1 MDKKYAY
8 YVYVGA
14 AIGLLFGGLWA
25 SSTRS
30 SLAVVMG
37 ALAGAA
43 VGWFIAAAR
52 TQGSKEDGKTDKQ

>member
-1 MDKKYAY
+1 MDKRYAY

-25 SSTRS
+25 SSS
-30 SLAVVMG
+30 HNSLAVVY
-37 ALAGAA
+37 AVLAGAA

-52 TQGSKEDGKTDKQ
+52 SQQTK